1 MKRFLTVLAALTM
14 TGITVNAQ
22 SYSGSTEYNKTPQPA
37 AIAELP
43 YGAGMVEDAIKYKME
58 KMGFSGKE
66 TKGFRTYKSIKVP
79 EISAEPVDLL
89 FKVERKSRRDKDAS
103 FVYMLVS
110 KGNDRFLSDTLDA
123 VTFTNAK
130 TYLGNVRNSVEAY
143 SLELDIT
150 AQEDAVK
157 KADKKYNSLIDD
169 GLDLEKRKRKIE
181 QDIEENKVNQQKQ
194 KDEAEKQRQML
205 LTLKAK
211 RKS

>member
-1 MKRFLTVLAALTM
+1 
-14 TGITVNAQ
+14 
-22 SYSGSTEYNKTPQPA
+22 
-37 AIAELP
+37 
-43 YGAGMVEDAIKYKME
+43 
-58 KMGFSGKE
+58 
-66 TKGFRTYKSIKVP
+66 
-79 EISAEPVDLL
+79 
-89 FKVERKSRRDKDAS
+89 
-103 FVYMLVS
+103 MLVS